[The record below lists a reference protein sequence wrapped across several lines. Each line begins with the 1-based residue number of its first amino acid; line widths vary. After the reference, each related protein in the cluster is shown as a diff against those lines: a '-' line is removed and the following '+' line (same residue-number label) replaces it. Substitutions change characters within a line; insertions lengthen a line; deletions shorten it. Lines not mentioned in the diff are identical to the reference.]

1 MSIDFNNMADMSVE
15 EVISFLDLKRK
26 QADTKRE
33 EIKKLR
39 SAIESTKLNIT
50 ESLEE
55 VLEKEEIIKYT
66 DEDNDFE
73 KEVEYYLSEF
83 LNLKEYSKESIEEVL
98 PSRNNYNYEK
108 IILRIMAEVTHDIK
122 DIKEIIITDSSSM
135 DKDELEEYKTELLGT
150 VGKRNLLKE
159 VLFTKIDNEEE
170 VIDKSNKL
178 IFVPIKNSDKVRIFD
193 ELKDIPQE
201 EYDGFI
207 ELFESIKNGSFK
219 NIRRFVNNEALN
231 GALEVKGYQVRIL
244 FQRLSKD
251 CYAIISMFVKK
262 TQNDSGYRNALKN
275 KYAEYK
281 NIEKSLKEKIKDPE
295 FIKKNKEIEDELF
308 KLLSNGKS
316 DDKGGVK

>member
-1 MSIDFNNMADMSVE
+1 MSINFNNMEDMSVE

-50 ESLEE
+50 ESIEK
-55 VLEKEEIIKYT
+55 VEKEEVIKYT
-66 DEDNDFE
+66 DDDNDFE

-83 LNLKEYSKESIEEVL
+83 LNLKEYNKESIEDIL

-135 DKDELEEYKTELLGT
+135 ERSELEEYKSELLGT
-150 VGKRNLLKE
+150 IRKRELLKE
-159 VLFTKIDNEEE
+159 ILFTKIDEEEE

-201 EYDGFI
+201 EYEGFI

-219 NIRRFVNNEALN
+219 NIRRFVNYEALN

-251 CYAIISMFVKK
+251 CYVIISAFIKK
-262 TQNDSGYRNALKN
+262 TQNDSGYRNTIKQ
-275 KYAEYK
+275 KYADYK
-281 NIEKSLKEKIKDPE
+281 NLEKSLKESIQDPE
-295 FIKKNKEIEDELF
+295 FIKKNKEIEDEVF
-308 KLLSNGKS
+308 RILSNGKS

>member
-1 MSIDFNNMADMSVE
+1 MSINFNNMEDMSVE

-33 EIKKLR
+33 EIKKFR

-50 ESLEE
+50 ESIEK
-55 VLEKEEIIKYT
+55 VEKEEVIKYM
-66 DEDNDFE
+66 DDDNDFE

-83 LNLKEYSKESIEEVL
+83 LNLKEYNKESIEDIL

-135 DKDELEEYKTELLGT
+135 ERSELEEYKSELLGT
-150 VGKRNLLKE
+150 IRKRELLKE
-159 VLFTKIDNEEE
+159 ILFTKIDEEEE

-201 EYDGFI
+201 EYEAFI

-251 CYAIISMFVKK
+251 CYAIISAFIKK
-262 TQNDSGYRNALKN
+262 TQNDSGYRNAIKN

-281 NIEKSLKEKIKDPE
+281 NIEKNLKESIKDTE
-295 FIKKNKEIEDELF
+295 FINKNKEIEDEVF
-308 KLLSNGKS
+308 RILSNGKS

>member
-1 MSIDFNNMADMSVE
+1 MSINFNNMEDMSVE

-50 ESLEE
+50 ESIEK
-55 VLEKEEIIKYT
+55 VEKEEVIKYM
-66 DEDNDFE
+66 DDDNDFE

-83 LNLKEYSKESIEEVL
+83 LNLKEYNKESIEDIL

-135 DKDELEEYKTELLGT
+135 ERSELEEYKSELLGT
-150 VGKRNLLKE
+150 IRKRELLKE
-159 VLFTKIDNEEE
+159 ILFTKIDEEEE

-201 EYDGFI
+201 EYEGFI

-251 CYAIISMFVKK
+251 CYAIISAFIKK
-262 TQNDSGYRNALKN
+262 TQNDSGYRNAIKN

-281 NIEKSLKEKIKDPE
+281 NIEKNLKESIKDTE
-295 FIKKNKEIEDELF
+295 FINKNKEVEDEVF
-308 KLLSNGKS
+308 RILSNGKS

>member
-1 MSIDFNNMADMSVE
+1 MSINFNNMEDMSVE

-50 ESLEE
+50 ESVEK
-55 VLEKEEIIKYT
+55 VEKEEVIKYT
-66 DEDNDFE
+66 DDDNDFE

-83 LNLKEYSKESIEEVL
+83 LNLKEYTKESIEEVL

-135 DKDELEEYKTELLGT
+135 EKSELEEYKSELLGT
-150 VGKRNLLKE
+150 VEKRDLLKE
-159 VLFTKIDNEEE
+159 ILFTKIDEEE
-170 VIDKSNKL
+170 EIIDKSNKL

-201 EYDGFI
+201 EYEGFI

-251 CYAIISMFVKK
+251 CYAIISAFIKK
-262 TQNDSGYRNALKN
+262 TQNDSGYRNAIKN

-281 NIEKSLKEKIKDPE
+281 NIEKNLKESIKDTE
-295 FIKKNKEIEDELF
+295 FIKKNKEIEDEVF
-308 KLLSNGKS
+308 RILSNGKS

>member
-1 MSIDFNNMADMSVE
+1 MSINFNNMEDMSVE

-50 ESLEE
+50 ESIEK
-55 VLEKEEIIKYT
+55 VEKEEVIKYT
-66 DEDNDFE
+66 DDDNDFE

-83 LNLKEYSKESIEEVL
+83 LNLKEYTKESIEKVL
-98 PSRNNYNYEK
+98 PSRNNKKKKK

-135 DKDELEEYKTELLGT
+135 DISELEEYKSELLESIE
-150 VGKRNLLKE
+150 KRNLLKE
-159 VLFTKIDNEEE
+159 ILFTKIDEEEE

-201 EYDGFI
+201 EYEGFI

-251 CYAIISMFVKK
+251 CYAIISAFIKK
-262 TQNDSGYRNALKN
+262 TQNDSGYRNAIKN

-281 NIEKSLKEKIKDPE
+281 NIEKNLKESIKDPT
-295 FIKKNKEIEDELF
+295 FIKKNKEIEDEVF
-308 KLLSNGKS
+308 RILSNGKS

>member
-1 MSIDFNNMADMSVE
+1 MSINFNNMEDMSVE

-50 ESLEE
+50 ESVEK
-55 VLEKEEIIKYT
+55 VEKEEVIKYM
-66 DEDNDFE
+66 DDDNDFE

-83 LNLKEYSKESIEEVL
+83 LNLKEYTKDSIEEVL

-122 DIKEIIITDSSSM
+122 DIKEIIITDSFSM
-135 DKDELEEYKTELLGT
+135 EKSELEEYKSELLGT
-150 VGKRNLLKE
+150 VEKRDLLKE
-159 VLFTKIDNEEE
+159 ILFTKIDEEE
-170 VIDKSNKL
+170 EIIDKSNKL

-201 EYDGFI
+201 EYEGFI

-251 CYAIISMFVKK
+251 CYAIISAFIKK
-262 TQNDSGYRNALKN
+262 TQNDSGYRNAIKN

-281 NIEKSLKEKIKDPE
+281 NIEKNLKESIKDTE
-295 FIKKNKEIEDELF
+295 FIKKNKEIEDEVF
-308 KLLSNGKS
+308 RILSNGKS

>member
-1 MSIDFNNMADMSVE
+1 MSINFNNMEDMSVE

-50 ESLEE
+50 ESIEKVDKEE
-55 VLEKEEIIKYT
+55 VIKYT
-66 DEDNDFE
+66 DDDNDFE

-83 LNLKEYSKESIEEVL
+83 LNLKEYTKDSIEDIL

-135 DKDELEEYKTELLGT
+135 ERSELKEYKNELLET
-150 VGKRNLLKE
+150 VEKRELLKE
-159 VLFTKIDNEEE
+159 ILFTKIDEEEE

-201 EYDGFI
+201 EYEGFI

-251 CYAIISMFVKK
+251 CYAIISAFIKK
-262 TQNDSGYRNALKN
+262 TQNDSGYRNAIKN

-281 NIEKSLKEKIKDPE
+281 NIEKNLKESIKDTE
-295 FIKKNKEIEDELF
+295 FIKKNKEIEDEVF
-308 KLLSNGKS
+308 RILSNGKS